1 LIPIFFQIKFQNKL
15 LSKARNLT
23 NKIKIKIKIK
33 IKMKY
38 RNETEPASLFAKLKR
53 RPFCGP
59 FPIWA
64 FAEAIKYESVL
75 IMSFFLSNSRH
86 QLF

>member
-53 RPFCGP
+53 EA
-59 FPIWA
+59 ILWA
-64 FAEAIKYESVL
+64 FTNLGLPGFAEAIKYESVL
-75 IMSFFLSNSRH
+75 IMSFFS
-86 QLF
+86 